1 LNLAAPQAILRERD
15 PPVTD
20 LTCRDFVEF
29 IAAHVEGDL
38 DAEERIA
45 LEEHLSECT
54 DCVAYL
60 ASYQETIALGKA
72 ALDADGPVPEDVPP
86 RLIEAILKARRRGR

>member
-1 LNLAAPQAILRERD
+1 
-15 PPVTD
+15 
-20 LTCRDFVEF
+20 
-29 IAAHVEGDL
+29 
-38 DAEERIA
+38 
-45 LEEHLSECT
+45 
-54 DCVAYL
+54 VAYL